1 LFIQNHSKYIKS
13 APTTVLVF
21 VFILGIVINPNS
33 FTVFGSAEPR
43 IERTS
48 DSPEILDPNLK
59 VEEIVEGLELPTS
72 MAFLGPDDILV
83 LEKDKGTVRRIV
95 DGQLLPEAVLDVNV
109 ANQNE
114 RGMLGIAVK
123 NTSQDSQSEEGTD
136 TKIAVYLTFTES
148 EEDGNDVC
156 SSSIR
161 CEEGNEPLGNR
172 LYRYEFENDKLV
184 NPQLLLDLPATPGP
198 AHNGGVVVVGPDD
211 NLYVN
216 IGDVR
221 GSAQNPA
228 EAQREYDGRSGIL
241 RVTQDGQ
248 PVGEGILGDEHPLN
262 FYYAYGI
269 RNSFGMDFDPLTGN
283 LWDTENSVGTGDE
296 EINLALPGF
305 NSGWRKVMGF
315 SSENPAFDAEE
326 LEDFDGKGEYMDPQ
340 FVWGE
345 SVGPTALKFLNSD
358 KLGEQYQNDM
368 FVGDINNGFL
378 YHFELDE
385 DRTGL
390 ALSDVLADKSADTVS
405 ELQGLIFGKG
415 FGGITDIE
423 VGPDGYL
430 YVVSI
435 GLGKIF
441 RIIPGSLLA

>member
-1 LFIQNHSKYIKS
+1 MTY
-13 APTTVLVF
+13 
-21 VFILGIVINPNS
+21 
-33 FTVFGSAEPR
+33 
-43 IERTS
+43 
-48 DSPEILDPNLK
+48 
-59 VEEIVEGLELPTS
+59 
-72 MAFLGPDDILV
+72 
-83 LEKDKGTVRRIV
+83 
-95 DGQLLPEAVLDVNV
+95 V
-109 ANQNE
+109 A
-114 RGMLGIAVK
+114 
-123 NTSQDSQSEEGTD
+123 D
-136 TKIAVYLTFTES
+136 
-148 EEDGNDVC
+148 
-156 SSSIR
+156 SIR

-283 LWDTENSVGTGDE
+283 LWDTENGPDHGDE
-296 EINLALPGF
+296 LNLALAGF
-305 NSGWRKVMGF
+305 NSGWKVIQGF
-315 SSENPAFDAEE
+315 IENGNGDEGIV

-368 FVGDINNGFL
+368 FVGDVHRGNI

-385 DRTGL
+385 NRTGL
-390 ALSDVLADKSADTVS
+390 VLHGNLEDKTADEDS
-405 ELQGLIFGKG
+405 EAEQVIFGRN
-415 FGGITDIE
+415 FSGITDIE

-435 GLGKIF
+435 GLGKIL
-441 RIIPGSLLA
+441 RLAPAIL

>member
-283 LWDTENSVGTGDE
+283 LWDTENGPDHGDE
-296 EINLALPGF
+296 LNLALAGF
-305 NSGWRKVMGF
+305 NSGWKVIQGF
-315 SSENPAFDAEE
+315 IENGNGDEGIV

-368 FVGDINNGFL
+368 FVGDVHRGNI

-385 DRTGL
+385 NRTGL
-390 ALSDVLADKSADTVS
+390 VLHGNLEDKTADEDS
-405 ELQGLIFGKG
+405 EAEQVIFGRN
-415 FGGITDIE
+415 FSGITDIE

-435 GLGKIF
+435 GLGKIL
-441 RIIPGSLLA
+441 RLAPAIL